1 MTRPITSSQT
11 IGPFFHQA
19 LLREPWSDRA
29 HDDPRAV
36 IMTIEGRVLDGD
48 GAAVGD
54 AMIETWQA
62 DATGHYN
69 HPEDRGD
76 GAARGSGFR
85 GFARVATGADGRF
98 CLRTIRPG
106 PIPAEG
112 EALHAP
118 HINVSV
124 FTRGLLKRL
133 ATRIYFPDEPL
144 NQRDAVLNAVPPAR
158 RSTLI
163 AHRAP
168 GGAGQRVLRFDIV
181 LQGERETVFFDI

>member
-1 MTRPITSSQT
+1 MTRAITPSQT

-19 LLREPWSDRA
+19 LLREQWSDLAADDSRA
-29 HDDPRAV
+29 D

-48 GAAVGD
+48 GAAVSD
-54 AMIETWQA
+54 AMIEIWQA

-76 GAARGSGFR
+76 GVAKNSGFR
-85 GFARVATGADGRF
+85 GFARIATGPDGGFR
-98 CLRTIRPG
+98 LRTIKPG
-106 PIPAEG
+106 LVPGAG
-112 EALHAP
+112 EALQAP

-124 FTRGLLKRL
+124 FARGLLKRL

-163 AHRAP
+163 AYPAP
-168 GGAGQRVLRFDIV
+168 GCAGERVLRFDIV